1 MISSFVQKLVLIV
14 VFIAISC
21 ETKDNCDYSC
31 LTKSYSYK
39 NVDKDVASV
48 TFTAKQVN
56 GVNYL
61 TINLVGYNI
70 KESEYQQVSVSITS
84 DPAVNKYYCERTV
97 LGSTA
102 AYFQSPRGQVTNGS
116 SIYRDNTLYCSW
128 TMSRSDYI
136 WPTNSNGNELDLEF
150 NYNYDVLLANNDQT
164 LMAAA
169 NIKDLPIYQMKF
181 LNCCY
186 KVHDNDKVQLFVRQ
200 TDSSN
205 DFNIFVLE
213 DDTSS
218 SGYITSVDLTGSD
231 SSELTFDCYFS
242 SSYVDAILKMDGQSA
257 SINKQLLYSD
267 VSNGKV
273 CSWSIPLSIQGSFG
287 NYDTRNRVYDLQMS
301 ADGINVYTE
310 KGIALKSSGSMQIA
324 NIFIVIFAILLH
336 QRIL

>member
-1 MISSFVQKLVLIV
+1 MISWFVQKLVLIV

-31 LTKSYSYK
+31 ISKTYSYG
-39 NVDKDVASV
+39 DVASV
-48 TFTAKQVN
+48 TFTAKQII
-56 GVNYL
+56 GFNYL

-70 KESEYQQVSVSITS
+70 NESEYRQVSVSITS
-84 DPAVNKYYCERTV
+84 GPDVNKYYCERTE

-102 AYFQSPRGQVTNGS
+102 AYYQSPRRQITAGS

-128 TMSRSDYI
+128 TMSRLDNVWPMNSSD
-136 WPTNSNGNELDLEF
+136 NQLDLEF

-164 LMAAA
+164 SMVAA

-186 KVHDNDKVQLFVRQ
+186 KVHGNDKVQLFVRQ

-218 SGYITSVDLTGSD
+218 SDYITTVDLIGSD
-231 SSELTFDCYFS
+231 SSQLTFECNFQNY
-242 SSYVDAILKMDGQSA
+242 YIDAILKMDESFAFGRFHC
-257 SINKQLLYSD
+257 QLKDRLETM
-267 VSNGKV
+267 
-273 CSWSIPLSIQGSFG
+273 IPGIEDGHAAEEF
-287 NYDTRNRVYDLQMS
+287 RFRVLIYAMVNEDREE
-301 ADGINVYTE
+301 IVY
-310 KGIALKSSGSMQIA
+310 
-324 NIFIVIFAILLH
+324 
-336 QRIL
+336 

>member
-31 LTKSYSYK
+31 LTKTYSYK
-39 NVDKDVASV
+39 DVDKDVSSV

-61 TINLVGYNI
+61 TIDLVGYNI

-102 AYFQSPRGQVTNGS
+102 AYYQSPHKQITNGS

-186 KVHDNDKVQLFVRQ
+186 KVHGNDND
-200 TDSSN
+200 
-205 DFNIFVLE
+205 
-213 DDTSS
+213 
-218 SGYITSVDLTGSD
+218 
-231 SSELTFDCYFS
+231 
-242 SSYVDAILKMDGQSA
+242 YVDAILKMDGQSA

-273 CSWSIPLSIQGSFG
+273 CTWSIPLSIQGSFG
-287 NYDTRNRVYDLQMS
+287 KYDTSNRVYDLQIS
-301 ADGINVYTE
+301 VDDINVYTE
-310 KGIALKSSGSMQIA
+310 KGIPLKSSDLRKFLPRGMVAPEEPKLIST
-324 NIFIVIFAILLH
+324 
-336 QRIL
+336 